1 MKRALLVVCM
11 MTLTI
16 LALAPAGGT
25 AAPASLLVTFCQKS
39 YCGDEGIRCVNVGS
53 GRCPNC
59 HYNCGPDPT
68 CTAPD
73 PLPFC
78 P

>member
-1 MKRALLVVCM
+1 MKRVLLVACLLI
-11 MTLTI
+11 LTS
-16 LALAPAGGT
+16 LALIPADT
-25 AAPASLLVTFCQKS
+25 AAQRVVFCQKS
-39 YCGDEGIRCVNVGS
+39 YCGAEGVLCVNVGS
-53 GRCPNC
+53 GRCPHC
-59 HYNCGPDPT
+59 QYNCGPDPT